1 VYIQAFPSTGAKWQV
16 SNNEGTQPR
25 WRGDGRE
32 LFFISGTTQRLLS
45 AGIRASAG
53 RVEIET
59 PRALFPVL
67 QFPGPAYLYDVTPDG
82 QRFVVVSPPGGGAQG
97 STAINIVSDWQA
109 GLKK

>member
-32 LFFISGTTQRLLS
+32 LFFLSGTTQNMWV
-45 AGIRASAG
+45 AGIRSSPG
-53 RVEIET
+53 GVEVET
-59 PRALFPVL
+59 PRALFPVP
-67 QFPGPAYLYDVTPDG
+67 QFPGPAHLYDVTPEG
-82 QRFVVVSPPGGGAQG
+82 QRFVLVSPPGAGAQG
-97 STAINIVSDWQA
+97 GVAINIISQWQA